1 MKPDEFS
8 KQFLLINKPA
18 GWTSFDVVNYVRKKV
33 GASTVIPVKTGI
45 QTLDSRLRGN
55 DNRRKRPKVGHA
67 GTLDPFATGL
77 LIVGIGR
84 EATKRLDEFKKLP
97 KTYVATLHLGAVSD
111 TYDVTGKIRNMIHD
125 TRKTIHNNNETA
137 KQWSNEKPNEKQILF
152 TLESFKGKQ
161 LQTPPMHSA
170 KKVGGVRLYKLARQ
184 GKEIEREAVPIEMY
198 DIKLLEYEWPRLKI
212 EVTCSAGTYIRSLAN
227 DIGEKLGVGAYCE
240 ALTRTKI
247 GDYTL
252 EQAHELAAVDRLF
265 S

>member
-1 MKPDEFS
+1 MALGVRQPV
-8 KQFLLINKPA
+8 PA
-18 GWTSFDVVNYVRKKV
+18 LGPGVRQRRRGHVLRRPSHVRVVPRFAWKFAAEVDAGV
-33 GASTVIPVKTGI
+33 SAHTVPSSARSSEHV
-45 QTLDSRLRGN
+45 
-55 DNRRKRPKVGHA
+55 
-67 GTLDPFATGL
+67 
-77 LIVGIGR
+77 IGR